1 MHDCGAPRDAPHLL
15 LVTHDAARGAALE
28 ATLRAAGYRV
38 DWRRDALQG
47 LVAAEELAPMLIV
60 LDWALPY
67 VSGAVF
73 LEVLRVGLASPPPVI
88 VLAGTDPDAPR
99 TAGARAVLAPTADRT
114 ALLQA
119 VRALLTSV

>member
-1 MHDCGAPRDAPHLL
+1 MHNRGAPIDAPRILV
-15 LVTHDAARGAALE
+15 VTHDADRGAVLE

-47 LVAAEELAPMLIV
+47 LVAAEELVLALIV

-73 LEVLRVGLASPPPVI
+73 LEVLRVGLAPPPPVI

-99 TAGARAVLAPTADRT
+99 TAGARAVLAPTDGPA
-114 ALLQA
+114 AVLQV
-119 VRALLTSV
+119 VRALLTPV